1 VFHGVTNLDLLHH
14 ETRLKEKIFS
24 LFLFAFFLFFS
35 RIHLQSNENGDKKII
50 EPQLTNENEKNEEKK
65 ERLESPLQKYI
76 HLLIIFVNL
85 FL

>member
-1 VFHGVTNLDLLHH
+1 
-14 ETRLKEKIFS
+14 
-24 LFLFAFFLFFS
+24 
-35 RIHLQSNENGDKKII
+35 LQSNENGDKKII